1 MTSNIS
7 YPEKKML
14 YKICDFLIK
23 KKLTREGKGIR
34 NSLTIKL
41 QDFSPVFNSNE
52 TADFEIEELKEE
64 LEGLGR
70 VIRKNE
76 FPPVEIENKEILDNF
91 LNNFKQNESIVLLYE
106 RLEIE
111 KYVQKLREG
120 DKRRKEG
127 TDHDK
132 LIFEN
137 LEGKCRFKYKGKEM
151 TIKQREKTGSIEL
164 NICLLMFKCPI
175 IYSSER
181 TGKKETIYSEKEK
194 YKIGDKIQSSALLEI
209 ILAGTGNDSSIPNN
223 DKMRPIRDAVGNIN
237 KSARKKIGID
247 ILNHTGQEVFVI
259 NKKRVKVIQ
268 FKS

>member
-1 MTSNIS
+1 MPTSNIS

-14 YKICDFLIK
+14 YKICDFLIE
-23 KKLTREGKGIR
+23 KKLTPEGKGIR
-34 NSLTIKL
+34 RPLTIKL
-41 QDFSPVFNSNE
+41 QEFSSVFNLNE
-52 TADFEIEELKEE
+52 DTNFEIEELKKE
-64 LEGLGR
+64 LERLGE

-76 FPPVEIENKEILDNF
+76 FPPLEIKNKKNLKDFSDNF
-91 LNNFKQNESIVLLYE
+91 RQNKSIVLLYE

-127 TDHDK
+127 ADYNK

-151 TIKQREKTGSIEL
+151 TVKQREGTGSIGL

-175 IYSSER
+175 IYSSEG
-181 TGKKETIYSEKEK
+181 TGKKETIYSEKEN

-209 ILAGTGNDSSIPNN
+209 ILIRTGNDSAIPSN
-223 DKMRPIRDAVGNIN
+223 DRTRPIRDSVRNIN
-237 KSARKKIGID
+237 KSAQKKFGID

-259 NKKRVKVIQ
+259 NKKQVKVM
-268 FKS
+268 